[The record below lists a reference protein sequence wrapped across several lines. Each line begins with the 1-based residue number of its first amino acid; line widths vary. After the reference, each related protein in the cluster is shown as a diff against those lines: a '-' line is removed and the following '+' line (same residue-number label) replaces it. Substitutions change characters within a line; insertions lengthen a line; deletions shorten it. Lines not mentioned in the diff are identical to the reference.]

1 MTSVQPSPR
10 PILDDPGTAVVL
22 VTVVK
27 ARNQQ
32 HQQELADSAIRHW
45 QSAAARDAERRGQ
58 TPHSTR
64 PVALSVFVSG
74 DGHEVLAYARYT
86 GDSPPPTGPAAQ
98 GAGGPRW
105 WTYGPDE
112 PMSIPF
118 RPYRVVRGSAEDG
131 ATSPES
137 FPVAFFTMDE
147 QTSAQRWV
155 DDMLRGEEE
164 REGADRDYPGALAAH
179 LQVSLDERRVLS
191 FSEWRSEAQAAAHI
205 AEVWAPFLERLG
217 ATGALYRHYRTVAA

>member
-1 MTSVQPSPR
+1 MTSVQPSLR
-10 PILDDPGTAVVL
+10 PVLDDPGTAVVL

-27 ARNQQ
+27 GRNQQ
-32 HQQELADSAIRHW
+32 HQQQLADSAIRHW
-45 QSAAARDAERRGQ
+45 QSAAVRDAGRHVRA
-58 TPHSTR
+58 PHSMR

-74 DGHEVLAYARYT
+74 DGHEVLAYARHA
-86 GDSPPPTGPAAQ
+86 GDGPPPTGPAAQ
-98 GAGGPRW
+98 GAGGPQW
-105 WTYGPDE
+105 WTCRPDE

-118 RPYRVVRGSAEDG
+118 RPYRVVRGSAEGG
-131 ATSPES
+131 ATLPES

-147 QTSAQRWV
+147 QTSAQSWV

-164 REGADRDYPGALAAH
+164 REGTDRDYPGAIAAH
-179 LQVSLDERRVLS
+179 LQVSLDGRRVLS

-205 AEVWAPFLERLG
+205 ADVWAPFLQRLG

>member
-1 MTSVQPSPR
+1 MTSVQPSLR
-10 PILDDPGTAVVL
+10 PVLDDPGTAVVL

-27 ARNQQ
+27 GRNQQ

-45 QSAAARDAERRGQ
+45 QSAAVRDAEGPAQAPR
-58 TPHSTR
+58 SR

-74 DGHEVLAYARYT
+74 DGHEVLAYARYA
-86 GDSPPPTGPAAQ
+86 GDSPPPAGPAAQ
-98 GAGGPRW
+98 GAGGPQW
-105 WTYGPDE
+105 WTRGTDE
-112 PMSIPF
+112 PISIPF

-131 ATSPES
+131 ATPPES

-147 QTSAQRWV
+147 QTSAQSWV
-155 DDMLRGEEE
+155 DGMLRGEEE
-164 REGADRDYPGALAAH
+164 REGTDRDYPGAIAAH
-179 LQVSLDERRVLS
+179 LQVSLDGQRVLS

-205 AEVWAPFLERLG
+205 ADVWAPFLERLG